1 MINVRDSELGCV
13 EFCITTV
20 KFHVTSVG
28 FQVTI
33 GIISCHFCRMPPILR
48 NSGSV
53 LQNSMSICK
62 IVWANLNSVEY
73 TEYVLKETEPK
84 CEVAFEHEGNVLFT
98 VRCTHEFIKL
108 WKGQAPRTNNS
119 CSKATEHF
127 EWFCFLGTPFKNK
140 MQNSSFASFWD
151 FPFFSF

>member
-1 MINVRDSELGCV
+1 MRPSL
-13 EFCITTV
+13 
-20 KFHVTSVG
+20 VG
-28 FQVTI
+28 WRLQRRHNLW
-33 GIISCHFCRMPPILR
+33 SCWPQR
-48 NSGSV
+48 NSVSV
-53 LQNSMSICK
+53 LQNFMSICK

-73 TEYVLKETEPK
+73 MEYVLKETEPK

-98 VRCTHEFIKL
+98 VWSTHEFIKL

-151 FPFFSF
+151 FPFFIFGGSSHFFYF